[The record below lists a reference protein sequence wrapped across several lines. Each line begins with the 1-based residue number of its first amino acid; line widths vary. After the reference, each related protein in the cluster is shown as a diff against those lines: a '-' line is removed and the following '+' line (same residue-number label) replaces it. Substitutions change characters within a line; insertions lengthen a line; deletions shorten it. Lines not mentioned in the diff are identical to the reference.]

1 MRAARIFLSAIIFL
15 AGLVMD
21 CGVSSL
27 AGNSAETGNARITGT
42 LVDSSGRP
50 AAHTQVTL
58 VPASY
63 DPVNGIALSADKFDT
78 TDRLGVYTFTSKD
91 TGKFNIQAVQ
101 LDSGTRVLVKGV
113 RLEKD
118 SVQPRVDT
126 LQKPGRIKAVL
137 TESMSTTN
145 GYLYI
150 QGSTIYS
157 LLDVNSGFAVL
168 DSVPSGTVPAV
179 YYTQKDN
186 PAQLKIIRDS
196 IAVVSGM
203 VSVIAYSGWKYSKK
217 CCLNT
222 TASGANVPVNVLDF
236 PVLIRLNAA
245 DFNFAQAQP
254 NGDDIRCA
262 KSDGTSLSFEIEQ
275 WDASLGSAALWIKV
289 DTVFGNDSSH
299 FINLCWGNTDATAA
313 SNSPAV
319 FDTAAGFQGVWHLN
333 ETWGL
338 PANDATGNHYD
349 GTAFNAGSISPV
361 NGMVGVAQRLDGQSG
376 YFQMIGTSSSK
387 LNFPRNGTYAI
398 SAWAYADTID
408 NQFRTIASKGDF
420 QYNLEVI
427 KEGYWEFA
435 EFGDKTGWD
444 QTTNP
449 AVSKTWVYL
458 MGVRAGPNQYLYFNG
473 NLSDSTIGILPDTTN
488 IRNTGIDFM
497 IGRIRKSLTDTI
509 SYSYKGII
517 DEVRMSSNAPSAD
530 WIKLCY
536 MNQRADDKLVKFK

>member
-262 KSDGTSLSFEIEQ
+262 KSDGT
-275 WDASLGSAALWIKV
+275 
-289 DTVFGNDSSH
+289 
-299 FINLCWGNTDATAA
+299 
-313 SNSPAV
+313 
-319 FDTAAGFQGVWHLN
+319 
-333 ETWGL
+333 
-338 PANDATGNHYD
+338 
-349 GTAFNAGSISPV
+349 
-361 NGMVGVAQRLDGQSG
+361 
-376 YFQMIGTSSSK
+376 
-387 LNFPRNGTYAI
+387 
-398 SAWAYADTID
+398 
-408 NQFRTIASKGDF
+408 
-420 QYNLEVI
+420 
-427 KEGYWEFA
+427 
-435 EFGDKTGWD
+435 
-444 QTTNP
+444 
-449 AVSKTWVYL
+449 
-458 MGVRAGPNQYLYFNG
+458 
-473 NLSDSTIGILPDTTN
+473 
-488 IRNTGIDFM
+488 
-497 IGRIRKSLTDTI
+497 
-509 SYSYKGII
+509 
-517 DEVRMSSNAPSAD
+517 
-530 WIKLCY
+530 
-536 MNQRADDKLVKFK
+536 